1 MNVEIGAETALF
13 PEKEYISGIFVAV
26 FLSSLQQLC
35 VHYVE
40 AYDVETNS
48 DLFYKEVADG
58 ANALAVGRVGAG
70 ERPLAIVGG
79 NCSLQVNLFFRA
91 VNKAILLRLCFVHS

>member
-1 MNVEIGAETALF
+1 MNTETRTYQPHGSF
-13 PEKEYISGIFVAV
+13 WNCSTVFVFFYLHYETV
-26 FLSSLQQLC
+26 FFSSLQQLC
-35 VHYVE
+35 LLVE

-79 NCSLQVNLFFRA
+79 NCSLQVNLF
-91 VNKAILLRLCFVHS
+91 IEQ